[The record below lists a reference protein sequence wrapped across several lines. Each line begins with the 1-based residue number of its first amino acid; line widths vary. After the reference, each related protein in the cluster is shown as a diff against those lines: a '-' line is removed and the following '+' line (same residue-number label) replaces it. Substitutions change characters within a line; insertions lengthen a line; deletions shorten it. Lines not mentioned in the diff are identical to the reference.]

1 MREKKRIL
9 AGLFAG
15 LLCLASVVGA
25 LPSQAYAAET
35 IDTER
40 GVSLTVQCRGEG
52 ETPVPSVRFRLYRV
66 AEVSPECT
74 YTLTSDFA
82 GSSVDLEKTLDHA
95 EWKALANT
103 LTGYVGFHSLAPA
116 QEALTDANGIAVFPE
131 SGTMETGLY
140 LVLGD
145 RYQIGEYYYFPM
157 PFLVCLPNYLEEQWV
172 YENVTAVPK
181 YDREPLDRTVSRR
194 VWKDWV
200 GGNAS
205 ARPREIQVALLGD
218 GQEYDRVTLN
228 QANNWEYRWEELDGN
243 VSWQVV
249 EVEMPDHY
257 TVLTDHA
264 GMVFHII
271 NTYHPPGGNRPG
283 GNPPGGGGGGGGD
296 GTPNVPTTTITE
308 DTPPL
313 AAYEPP
319 DSPTALMELPEGEV
333 PLAMLPQTGMLW
345 WPVPVL
351 TICGMVLFLMG
362 WGSYQKQGERD
373 E

>member
-1 MREKKRIL
+1 MRGKKRIL

-15 LLCLASVVGA
+15 LLCLMSVA
-25 LPSQAYAAET
+25 APLPGKAYAAEHL
-35 IDTER
+35 DPER

-52 ETPVPSVRFRLYRV
+52 GTPVPGVRFRLYRV

-82 GSSVDLEKTLDHA
+82 GSSVDLGKTLEHA
-95 EWKALANT
+95 EWKALAGT
-103 LTGYVGFHSLAPA
+103 LSGYAGFHGLAPA
-116 QEALTDANGIAVFPE
+116 QETWTDANGVAVFPE
-131 SGTMETGLY
+131 GGTMETGLY

-145 RYQIGEYYYFPM
+145 SYQIGGYSYFPM
-157 PFLVCLPNYLEEQWV
+157 PFLVCLPNYLEGQWV
-172 YENVTAVPK
+172 YENVTATLK
-181 YDREPLDRTVSRR
+181 YDREPADRTVSRR

-200 GGNAS
+200 GGSAS
-205 ARPREIQVALLGD
+205 VRPREIQVALLGD
-218 GQEYDRVTLN
+218 GQEYERVTLN
-228 QANNWEYRWEELDGN
+228 QENNWEYRWEELDGS

-249 EVEMPDHY
+249 EVEVPGNY

-264 GMVFHII
+264 GMVFHMI
-271 NTYHPPGGNRPG
+271 NTYHPPGGGNPGG
-283 GNPPGGGGGGGGD
+283 GNPGGGNPGGGG

-313 AAYEPP
+313 AAYNQPE
-319 DSPTALMELPEGEV
+319 ALTELPDGEV

-351 TICGMVLFLMG
+351 TVCGMVLFLMG
-362 WGSYQKQGERD
+362 WGNCQKQGDRD